1 MAETEKRV
9 EETAA
14 VDAADGVGEVD
25 ISVERRAIS
34 RMSVR
39 EVREHVAGAPPE
51 PGDPLW
57 GELSTDPRKGVREIC
72 ARLLRERAAAAW
84 ESSHRA
90 AMRTSEEELWATGAR
105 LVAGVDEAGRG
116 PLAGPVTAAAVILPR
131 DLSIRGI
138 EDSKKLTP
146 EKREELFV
154 LITSEAVAVGVSS
167 VSEKVID
174 EINILKATQR
184 AMREAVAGL
193 GEIPD
198 HVLVDG
204 NEVPNLDLPQTAIH
218 GGDESSTVIAAASI
232 VAKVTRDRLLLE
244 YDEHYPGYG
253 FAQHK
258 GYGTPEHLAALTRL
272 GPCEIHRRSF
282 RTVLDADG
290 GFSEHYLWFR
300 SELLDAGTAEEL
312 EAIALRIAR
321 VREELASFELSKL
334 RSLYKRCYVRAK
346 VGMSGRRWPGRR

>member
-1 MAETEKRV
+1 MAETEKSV
-9 EETAA
+9 EGTAA

-25 ISVERRAIS
+25 VSVARPGISG
-34 RMSVR
+34 MSIR

-51 PGDPLW
+51 PGDSLW
-57 GELSTDPRKGVREIC
+57 QELSADPRKGVREIC
-72 ARLLRERAAAAW
+72 TRLLRERAAAAW
-84 ESSHRA
+84 EASHRA
-90 AMRTSEEELWATGAR
+90 AMRRSEEELWAVGAR

-131 DLSIRGI
+131 DLSIHGI

-146 EKREELFV
+146 EKREELYG
-154 LITSEAVAVGVSS
+154 LITSEAIAFGVSS
-167 VSEKVID
+167 VSETVID
-174 EINILKATQR
+174 EINILRATQR

-193 GEIPD
+193 GEPPD
-198 HVLVDG
+198 HVLIDG
-204 NEVPNLDLPQTAIH
+204 NEVPNFDFPQTAIH

-232 VAKVTRDRLLLE
+232 IAKVTRDRLLLKYHE
-244 YDEHYPGYG
+244 KYPEYG

-290 GFSEHYLWFR
+290 GFSENYLTFR
-300 SELLDAGTAEEL
+300 SELLDAGTAKDL

-321 VREELASFELSKL
+321 EKEELASFELTKL

-346 VGMSGRRWPGRR
+346 VGMSRSR

>member
-1 MAETEKRV
+1 MAETEKSV

-25 ISVERRAIS
+25 VSVDRAAIS
-34 RMSVR
+34 RMNVS

-51 PGDPLW
+51 PGDSLW
-57 GELSTDPRKGVREIC
+57 QELSADPRKGVREIC
-72 ARLLRERAAAAW
+72 TRLLRERAAAAW
-84 ESSHRA
+84 EASHRA
-90 AMRTSEEELWATGAR
+90 AMRSSEEELWAGGAR

-146 EKREELFV
+146 EKREELYG
-154 LITSEAVAVGVSS
+154 LITREAIAFGVSS
-167 VSEKVID
+167 VSETIID
-174 EINILKATQR
+174 EINILRATQR

-193 GEIPD
+193 GEPPD
-198 HVLVDG
+198 HVLIDG
-204 NEVPNLDLPQTAIH
+204 DVVPSLGFPQTAIH
-218 GGDESSTVIAAASI
+218 GGDETSTVIAAASI
-232 VAKVTRDRLLLE
+232 IAKVTRDRLLLK
-244 YDEHYPGYG
+244 YDERYPGYG

-290 GFSEHYLWFR
+290 GFSEHYLRFR
-300 SELLDAGTAEEL
+300 SELLDAGTSKEL
-312 EAIALRIAR
+312 ETIALGIAR
-321 VREELASFELSKL
+321 EKEELASFELSKL

-346 VGMSGRRWPGRR
+346 AGMSRAR